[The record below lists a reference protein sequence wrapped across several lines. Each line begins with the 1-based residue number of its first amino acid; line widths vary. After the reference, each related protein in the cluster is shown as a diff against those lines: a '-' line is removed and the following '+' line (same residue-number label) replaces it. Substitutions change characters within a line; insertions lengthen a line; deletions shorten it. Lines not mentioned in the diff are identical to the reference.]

1 METADSGETAP
12 STRHAAEES
21 ASQEPAARR
30 AGRAAMAENGRTYF
44 DRQEVRDPNERERS
58 IFHALPGLI
67 HHAIDNA
74 PFFREQLAGIA
85 PDSITNRAMLAKI
98 PLVRK
103 SDLARRQPAQLPF
116 GGAAAT
122 ATGRL
127 AHLFCTPGPIYGL
140 EGGRS
145 DYWRFARAMYAAGF
159 RRGDVVLNGF
169 DYHLVPDGLMADS
182 GARALGCPVIPAG
195 SADLD
200 QQVQAVADLAPAAYA
215 GSPAGLQSLL
225 DRAASLGVG
234 TASLQKALLVGEP
247 PAGCDQESLS
257 EKHGI
262 DSYRCHATAELGLI
276 AYQTTAGENFIVD
289 ESVIVEIVDLR
300 TGRPTPP
307 GKPGEIVVTAFNPD
321 YPLIRFA
328 TGDLAKVV
336 AGESA
341 CGRTN
346 MRLSLL
352 LGREAD
358 DGAAARG

>member
-1 METADSGETAP
+1 MGTADSDETARR
-12 STRHAAEES
+12 SRHAAEEI
-21 ASQEPAARR
+21 ASHDTAERR
-30 AGRAAMAENGRTYF
+30 GGRPAMAENGRTYF

-74 PFFREQLAGIA
+74 PFFREQLSGIA

-98 PLVRK
+98 PVVRK

-127 AHLFCTPGPIYGL
+127 AHLFATPGPLYGL

-200 QQVQAVADLAPAAYA
+200 RQVQAVADLAPAAYA

-225 DRAASLGVG
+225 DRAAALGVG
-234 TASLQKALLVGEP
+234 TASLHKALLLGEQP
-247 PAGCDQESLS
+247 SGQGQDGLG

-262 DSYRCHATAELGLI
+262 EAYHCYATAELGLI
-276 AYQTTAGENFIVD
+276 AYQTSAGDGFVVD
-289 ESVIVEIVDLR
+289 ESVIVEIVDPR
-300 TGRPTPP
+300 SGRPTPP

-328 TGDLAKVV
+328 TGDLAKVL
-336 AGESA
+336 AGVSA

-346 MRLSLL
+346 MRLSHL
-352 LGREAD
+352 LGRVAD